1 VAAPTTTQDLYV
13 TLRQLTGEYTPQPLA
28 GRSLWPLMLEGGA
41 PDSPAEWAT
50 VRFAAAP
57 GVAGGIFSAQSA
69 RRKLVWAPRQGSQ
82 WGMGDGAG
90 RSHEAEYV
98 FDLAAD
104 PGELENLAGEPS
116 LETDWLR
123 SRLLAWIELGRALQ
137 PGGEEVEL
145 DDAMEQN
152 LRALGYLD

>member
-1 VAAPTTTQDLYV
+1 
-13 TLRQLTGEYTPQPLA
+13 
-28 GRSLWPLMLEGGA
+28 MLEGGA